1 MANNVKK
8 VNGIAI
14 ADIKNING
22 ITDSN
27 LKKLNTLEFTGTL
40 PDAHTLIA
48 TATSDGSDSSL
59 GFTSGIDSTY
69 DVYEFIFTNIHA
81 QTDTDRLGVQFNA
94 SGGSGFN
101 ETITS
106 TFFDANS
113 NEGTSGWLSY
123 DAGYDQAQGTGYQP
137 LAENP
142 GNDNDQSTSGIL
154 TLYAPSDTTYVKH
167 FLIRLSRTQKDDY
180 HMDTHIAGYINTT
193 SAIDEIDFKFDSG
206 QIQGGEIKMYGIAKS

>member
-1 MANNVKK
+1 MANNVLK

-14 ADIKNING
+14 ASIAKING
-22 ITDSN
+22 QNDSD
-27 LKKLNTLEFTGTL
+27 LAKLNGEEFTGTL
-40 PDAHTLIA
+40 PEAHTLIA

-59 GFTSGIDSTY
+59 GFTSGIDGTY
-69 DVYEFIFTNIHA
+69 DVYEFIFTNIHSQNDA
-81 QTDTDRLGVQFNA
+81 ETLGVQFNA

-123 DAGYDQAQGTGYQP
+123 DLLYDQGNGTAYQP
-137 LAENP
+137 LAVNP
-142 GNDNDQSTSGIL
+142 GNDGDQSVSGML

-167 FLIRLSRTQKDDY
+167 FIVRLSRTQKDEY
-180 HMDTHIAGYINTT
+180 HMDTHVAGYINTT
-193 SAIDEIDFKFDSG
+193 SAIDEIDFKFSG
-206 QIQGGEIKMYGIAKS
+206 GEIQGGEIKMYGIAKS